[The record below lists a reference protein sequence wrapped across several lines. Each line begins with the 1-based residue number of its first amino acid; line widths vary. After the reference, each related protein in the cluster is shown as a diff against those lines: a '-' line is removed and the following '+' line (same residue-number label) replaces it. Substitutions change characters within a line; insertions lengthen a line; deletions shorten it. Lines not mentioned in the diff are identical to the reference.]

1 MIIEIRRGK
10 GTIIDALEEEIIK
23 GDKTFHVREGMDGI
37 QRPSGR
43 VGCRWGC
50 GWLTRGNKQESRE
63 YSTCVGR
70 YVHEVV
76 GALVTAS
83 FSTVK

>member
-1 MIIEIRRGK
+1 MIIEIGRGK
-10 GTIIDALEEEIIK
+10 GTITDALEEEIIK
-23 GDKTFHVREGMDGI
+23 GDKTFHVRVGIDGI
-37 QRPSGR
+37 QCPSGR
-43 VGCRWGC
+43 VGCRWWC

-63 YSTCVGR
+63 YGTCVGR

-83 FSTVK
+83 FSSVK

>member
-1 MIIEIRRGK
+1 
-10 GTIIDALEEEIIK
+10 
-23 GDKTFHVREGMDGI
+23 MDGI